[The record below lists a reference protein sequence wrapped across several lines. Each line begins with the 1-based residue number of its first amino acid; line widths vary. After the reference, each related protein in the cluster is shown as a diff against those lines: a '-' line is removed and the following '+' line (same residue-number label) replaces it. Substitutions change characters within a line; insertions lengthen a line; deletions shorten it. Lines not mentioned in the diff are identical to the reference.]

1 MIDHRETLTLGLVT
15 FMLVMAVVVMGIAAA
30 LGKATKQ
37 PTLTKRETKGVGC
50 WWLLAVGLVVLIVVA
65 MASPNNA
72 IWVPL
77 PGSLTPP

>member
-1 MIDHRETLTLGLVT
+1 MIDHRETLTLIIVGI
-15 FMLVMAVVVMGIAAA
+15 MLLAAVVVMGIAAA
-30 LGKATKQ
+30 LGKA
-37 PTLTKRETKGVGC
+37 LTKREKKGVGC
-50 WWLLAVGLVVLIVVA
+50 WWVLIIGLIVLVVVA

>member
-1 MIDHRETLTLGLVT
+1 MIDHRETLTLILVGI
-15 FMLVMAVVVMGIAAA
+15 MLLAAVVVMGIAAA

-37 PTLTKRETKGVGC
+37 PALTKREKKGVGC
-50 WWLLAVGLVVLIVVA
+50 WWVLIIGLIVLVVVA

>member
-1 MIDHRETLTLGLVT
+1 MIDHRETLTLILVGL
-15 FMLVMAVVVMGIAAA
+15 MLLAAVVVMGIAAA
-30 LGKATKQ
+30 LGKVTKQ
-37 PTLTKRETKGVGC
+37 PTLTKRETKGLGC
-50 WWLLAVGLVVLIVVA
+50 WWVLAAGLVVLIVIA